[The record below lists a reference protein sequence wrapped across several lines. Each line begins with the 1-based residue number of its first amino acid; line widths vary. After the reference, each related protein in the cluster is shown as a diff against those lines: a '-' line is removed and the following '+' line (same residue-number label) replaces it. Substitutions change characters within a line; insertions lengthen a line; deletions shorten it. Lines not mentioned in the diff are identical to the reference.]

1 MKKPRTTK
9 IIATPDVKTAKPIAA
24 EVPVTS
30 ISEPK
35 PKKTT
40 STRKTSKKTPEVVE
54 TPASEIEIEQ
64 PVVPASE
71 IITATPEENTATLLA
86 PEVPVISVAEP
97 KPKKATPA
105 RKKSKTV
112 PDVVETPTPEIEVEQ
127 PTVPAPVAKTRKK
140 AQIKSTTPEE
150 PGVEQA
156 VVVTDERSCYERVGL
171 AAGAIWHYLN
181 DHGATAVSKLVK
193 ALPEEESII
202 QRGIGWLAKEDK
214 IALDIIKKVETIRLK
229 G

>member
-9 IIATPDVKTAKPIAA
+9 ITSTPDVNTATPIAA
-24 EVPVTS
+24 EVPVNS
-30 ISEPK
+30 ISELK
-35 PKKTT
+35 SKKATPA
-40 STRKTSKKTPEVVE
+40 RKTSKKIPDVAE
-54 TPASEIEIEQ
+54 TPAPEIEIEQ
-64 PVVPASE
+64 PVDQASE

-105 RKKSKTV
+105 RKTSKKV
-112 PDVVETPTPEIEVEQ
+112 PDVVETPTPEIEIEQ
-127 PTVPAPVAKTRKK
+127 SVVPAPVAKTRKK

-156 VVVTDERSCYERVGL
+156 VVVTDERSSYERVGL

-214 IALDIIKKVETIRLK
+214 IALDIIKKVETIWLK

>member
-9 IIATPDVKTAKPIAA
+9 IIATPDVNTATLIAA

-40 STRKTSKKTPEVVE
+40 STRKTSKKTPEVAE
-54 TPASEIEIEQ
+54 TPTSEIEIEL
-64 PVVPASE
+64 PVDLASE

-86 PEVPVISVAEP
+86 PEALVTSISEP

-105 RKKSKTV
+105 RKTSKKV
-112 PDVVETPTPEIEVEQ
+112 PDVVETPTPEIEIEQ
-127 PTVPAPVAKTRKK
+127 SVVPAPVAKTRKK
-140 AQIKSTTPEE
+140 AQIKTTTPEE
-150 PGVEQA
+150 PVVEQA
-156 VVVTDERSCYERVGL
+156 AAVIEERSSYERVGL
-171 AAGAIWHYLN
+171 AAGDIWHYLN

>member
-9 IIATPDVKTAKPIAA
+9 IIATPDVNTATPKAA
-24 EVPVTS
+24 EVPVTPV
-30 ISEPK
+30 SEPR

-40 STRKTSKKTPEVVE
+40 STRKTSKKTPEVAE
-54 TPASEIEIEQ
+54 TPTSEIEIEQ
-64 PVVPASE
+64 PV
-71 IITATPEENTATLLA
+71 
-86 PEVPVISVAEP
+86 
-97 KPKKATPA
+97 
-105 RKKSKTV
+105 
-112 PDVVETPTPEIEVEQ
+112 
-127 PTVPAPVAKTRKK
+127 VPAPVAKTRKK

-156 VVVTDERSCYERVGL
+156 VVVTDERSSYERVGL

-214 IALDIIKKVETIRLK
+214 IALDIIKKVETIWLK